1 MTFSFKLVEDP
12 PPLQKKQQQT
22 KKKKTDRRQLITNV
36 HAQNLLYRIL
46 LPKNLLTLQHPEIT
60 LTKCLCICM

>member
-12 PPLQKKQQQT
+12 PPLQKKPTTNKQ
-22 KKKKTDRRQLITNV
+22 KKPDRRQLITNV